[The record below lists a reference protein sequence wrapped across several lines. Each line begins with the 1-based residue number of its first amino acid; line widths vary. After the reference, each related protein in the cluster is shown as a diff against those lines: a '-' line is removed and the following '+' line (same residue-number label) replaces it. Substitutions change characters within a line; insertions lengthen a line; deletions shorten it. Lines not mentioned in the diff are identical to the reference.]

1 MESAPFFDDIADGPE
16 GGEAWWL
23 TADDDVRIRIG
34 AWGHNTKDG
43 AKNGAKNGTV
53 LLFPGRTEYIE
64 KYGRAAR
71 DLLSRGYATLTID
84 WRGQGLADR
93 MVDDPATG
101 HVHWF
106 SDYQKDVKAMVAAAE
121 SLGLRRPFFLVAHSM
136 GGCIGLRAL
145 HENLPVAAAAF
156 TGPMW
161 GIAMAPSTRPAAW
174 ALAWGGR
181 MFGFGHLNAPGTG
194 GDSYVMTAPF
204 EDNLL
209 TTDPDM
215 FSYMQAQGRAHPELL
230 LGGPSLRWLHEA
242 LRETLDLSRMPSPP
256 HPAITFLGS
265 NERIVDTDRVIARMQ
280 SWPNGELEMIEGGE
294 HEVMMDRPDTRA
306 RIFDRMCGFFADHAT
321 STRHAIGA

>member
-1 MESAPFFDDIADGPE
+1 MESAPFFDEIADGPE
-16 GGEAWWL
+16 GGAAWWL
-23 TADDDVRIRIG
+23 TTLDGVRIRIG
-34 AWGHNTKDG
+34 AWGHGTEDG
-43 AKNGAKNGTV
+43 ATKGTV
-53 LLFPGRTEYIE
+53 LLFPGRTEYVE

-71 DLLSRGYATLTID
+71 DLLSRGYATLAID

-93 MVDDPATG
+93 MIDDPVTG

-106 SDYQKDVKAMVAAAE
+106 SDYQKDVRAMVAAAE
-121 SLGLRRPFFLVAHSM
+121 SFGLPRPFFLLAHSM

-145 HENLPVAAAAF
+145 HEDLPVAAAAF

-174 ALAWGGR
+174 ALAWGGK

-204 EDNLL
+204 EDNVL
-209 TTDPDM
+209 TTDPEM
-215 FSYMQAQGRAHPELL
+215 FTYMQDQGHAHPELL

-242 LRETLDLSRMPSPP
+242 LTECRALDRMPSPH

-265 NERIVDTDRVIARMQ
+265 NERIVETDRVTSRMAR
-280 SWPNGELEMIEGGE
+280 WPNGTLEMIEGGE
-294 HEVMMDRPDTRA
+294 HEVLMEGPETRA
-306 RIFDRMCGFFADHAT
+306 HIFDRMCRFFADHAGGKP
-321 STRHAIGA
+321 HAIGA